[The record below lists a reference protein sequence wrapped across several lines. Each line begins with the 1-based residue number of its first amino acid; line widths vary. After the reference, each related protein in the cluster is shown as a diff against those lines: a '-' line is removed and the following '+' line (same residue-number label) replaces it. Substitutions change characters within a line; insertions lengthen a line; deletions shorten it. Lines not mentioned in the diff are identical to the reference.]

1 MSARQYSSIATAKTL
16 NVVGGITDSATT
28 IVLSD
33 GTGLPTAPYTL
44 VIEPDTANEE
54 IVTVTAGTYTG
65 LTVVRGVD
73 GSTAVAHDFG
83 SPIRH
88 MLTARDVQELQNHV
102 EASSV
107 YTINNPN
114 ASSGTA
120 VMPVHGITTGEG
132 SVVGTAKTQTLTA
145 KTINLADNTVTGTK
159 AQFNTAMSDADFATL
174 AGSETLSN
182 KTLSTPTIN
191 SATLTSPALNG
202 TVNIASAGSVSLP
215 ASSSITIGGTALS
228 ATATELNYTDGMGDA
243 WASHTPTVTGSWTSV
258 SASTKYRKIGR
269 IVHFRTTISA
279 VSVGTVDSI
288 SFTLPA
294 TPAADFAFAGH
305 NNAWYPM
312 AAIGGSSGT
321 ATAQAYTYPY
331 GGWDNA
337 SATFIFSGTYESAS

>member
-16 NVVGGITDSATT
+16 NGSVTDTATT

-73 GSTAVAHDFG
+73 GSTAVAHASA
-83 SPIRH
+83 SPVRH

-114 ASSGTA
+114 ASSGTVA
-120 VMPVHGITTGEG
+120 MPVHGITTGEG

-174 AGSETLSN
+174 AGTETLTN
-182 KTLSTPTIN
+182 KTLSTPIIN
-191 SATLTSPALNG
+191 SATLTSPTLNG

-228 ATATELNYTDGMGDA
+228 ATATELNYTDGMGDS
-243 WASHTPTVTGSWTSV
+243 WATWSPTISGWTV
-258 SASTKYRKIGR
+258 SSTSFRYRKIGR
-269 IVHFRTTISA
+269 IVHFNIVLGSASPNSDVTTLQVALPVTAATGFA
-279 VSVGTVDSI
+279 VT
-288 SFTLPA
+288 A
-294 TPAADFAFAGH
+294 YA
-305 NNAWYPM
+305 YPSETQFYGNQ
-312 AAIGGSSGT
+312 AT
-321 ATAQAYTYPY
+321 ATTSTITLLREEGFLDASTY
-331 GGWDNA
+331 D
-337 SATFIFSGTYESAS
+337 IKLSGTYESAS